1 MWPLADATLIHITLL
16 RRSGSGV
23 WQESSG
29 TSLAKCKIRCGIG
42 GRKCGGWVRAWW
54 WCRWSERAA
63 AADAIYQQIQQA
75 AYEDPFKMFTNP
87 DFDWS
92 EGYIKDFA
100 AKRYASLQ
108 QQAASN

>member
-1 MWPLADATLIHITLL
+1 
-16 RRSGSGV
+16 
-23 WQESSG
+23 
-29 TSLAKCKIRCGIG
+29 
-42 GRKCGGWVRAWW
+42 
-54 WCRWSERAA
+54 
-63 AADAIYQQIQQA
+63 
-75 AYEDPFKMFTNP
+75 MFANP